1 MSLARQ
7 QLLHRMNSTNVCLID
22 VRPAED
28 RAVGH
33 IPGACSLSLDELNWH
48 SDELPERRT
57 PSPAAAASTACS
69 LTRPSVCS
77 PSTVCIT
84 EFRADDWRIRRW
96 ADRHQG
102 ELRLAGART
111 RASAVLVLRLGPSS

>member
-1 MSLARQ
+1 
-7 QLLHRMNSTNVCLID
+7 MNSTNVCLID

-33 IPGACSLSLDELNWH
+33 IPGACSLSLDELNWQ

-84 EFRADDWRIRRW
+84 EFRADDWRT
-96 ADRHQG
+96 A
-102 ELRLAGART
+102 AGPTGT
-111 RASAVLVLRLGPSS
+111 RANSASRGTHPASAVLVLWLEPS